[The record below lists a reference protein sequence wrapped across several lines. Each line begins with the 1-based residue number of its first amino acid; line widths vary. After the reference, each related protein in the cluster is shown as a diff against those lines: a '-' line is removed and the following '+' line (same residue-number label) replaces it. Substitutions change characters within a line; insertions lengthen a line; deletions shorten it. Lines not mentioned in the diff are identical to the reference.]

1 MAPSSLRPALQR
13 RAPVWRSITA
23 FDMSSSAP
31 DLRRQARTCAE
42 PLLSPL
48 SIAPSGP
55 GTRAGPV
62 RLARTAPA
70 ATSCVRSRTIMYSRR
85 RRASSSLVR
94 GRSAAPDGT
103 CSALR
108 QSVRSVTQVST
119 DARVHMHP
127 QPHMRGEFV
136 LTTRSRATKATDT
149 GQHVWSLILTSPS
162 CSAEMVPC
170 ACRGTVRGVRT
181 VLLSDFCEN
190 VPAVPQ

>member
-1 MAPSSLRPALQR
+1 MYPHRFAITKASWTLPPASPVPSVALLRTALCAFKATGMAPSSLRPVLQT

-31 DLRRQARTCAE
+31 DLRRQARTCVE

-55 GTRAGPV
+55 GTRAGRV

-70 ATSCVRSRTIMYSRR
+70 ATSCVRSRTITYCPHQ
-85 RRASSSLVR
+85 RASSSLVR

-108 QSVRSVTQVST
+108 QCVRSLMQVST
-119 DARVHMHP
+119 DARAHMHP
-127 QPHMRGEFV
+127 QPHVRGEFV
-136 LTTRSRATKATDT
+136 LTTRS
-149 GQHVWSLILTSPS
+149 
-162 CSAEMVPC
+162 
-170 ACRGTVRGVRT
+170 
-181 VLLSDFCEN
+181 
-190 VPAVPQ
+190 